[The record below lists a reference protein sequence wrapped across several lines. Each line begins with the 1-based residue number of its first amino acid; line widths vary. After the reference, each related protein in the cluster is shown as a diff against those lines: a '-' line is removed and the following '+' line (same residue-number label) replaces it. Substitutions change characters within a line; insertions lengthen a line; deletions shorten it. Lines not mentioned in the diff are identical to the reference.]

1 MSRKDEGLLGGFM
14 KFFIDTADI
23 EEIRQANLRG
33 WVDGVTTN
41 PSLIAKNGKP
51 FFDTIKEICKEVSG
65 PVSAEVIGL
74 KADEMV
80 REGLELAKLA
90 SNVVVKI
97 PMSEDGMIA
106 VKKLTAEGIR
116 TNVTLVFS
124 PMQALLAAKAG
135 ASMVSPFV
143 GRLDDIGINGM
154 EMVSQVIQIYQ
165 NFDFKTE
172 VLVASVRSPMHIQV
186 AAEMGADI
194 ATIPFKVMQQMT
206 HHPLTDKGIK
216 SFLEDWNKAQKK

>member
-1 MSRKDEGLLGGFM
+1 M

-74 KADEMV
+74 KADEMI

-90 SNVVVKI
+90 NNVVVKI

-135 ASMVSPFV
+135 ATMVSPFV
-143 GRLDDIGINGM
+143 GRLDDIGVNGM

-172 VLVASVRSPMHIQV
+172 VLVASVRSPMHIQM

-216 SFLEDWNKAQKK
+216 SFMDDWNKAQKK